1 MTLILEVKGPLG
13 LKISFSLET
22 LNYTASQTQLVQLRY
37 RLPFMHS
44 LVSVRAS
51 NEYYMRAYCVPAI
64 IPGSGVI
71 KMDRLVLG
79 LSTRMRLRFGPG
91 GHANL
96 YEAHTMRSF
105 GPGPGASP
113 WT

>member
-1 MTLILEVKGPLG
+1 M
-13 LKISFSLET
+13 
-22 LNYTASQTQLVQLRY
+22 
-37 RLPFMHS
+37 
-44 LVSVRAS
+44 
-51 NEYYMRAYCVPAI
+51 PAI